1 MCLICVEYNMKRMT
15 RDEVRK
21 ALPEMVLFAK
31 TEDERVHFKKLQT
44 LGESSDEK
52 ILQEFIDDH
61 ISKYGKKISRS

>member
-1 MCLICVEYNMKRMT
+1 MT

-44 LGESSDEK
+44 LGESSNEK